1 MLTIQRIEVFTIR
14 DKIIRIVWSDPLLI
28 EDAISSP
35 LSLQAGLY
43 YITRLFGAKETSLYI
58 GKATK
63 TIRQRLK
70 SHNENWVH
78 DYRGKIFVRLG
89 KIIHPKNVDAE
100 LIDHAESALIF
111 EHGDILT
118 DNTDKRFTYSY
129 TDLYRIEN
137 IGNCFELKE
146 KVRMHE
152 HEEYN

>member
-1 MLTIQRIEVFTIR
+1 MR
-14 DKIIRIVWSDPLLI
+14 DKIIRIEWSDPLLI

-43 YITRLFGAKETSLYI
+43 YITRLFGTKETSLYI
-58 GKATK
+58 GKATE

-70 SHNENWVH
+70 SHNKNWVH
-78 DYRGKIFVRLG
+78 DYRGKVFVRLG
-89 KIIHPKNVDAE
+89 KIIYPKIVDAE

-137 IGNCFELKE
+137 IGNRFELKE

-152 HEEYN
+152 HKEYD